1 MTLLE
6 RDVLIKIYIA
16 LFDTTVH
23 CGEGRVG
30 SGDTLT
36 LLDIG
41 KRDRKAIN
49 GQKRGLGK
57 EIYDSQGIVITT
69 SFDQNLWSGR

>member
-1 MTLLE
+1 M
-6 RDVLIKIYIA
+6 
-16 LFDTTVH
+16 
-23 CGEGRVG
+23 G

-41 KRDRKAIN
+41 ERDRKAIN
-49 GQKRGLGK
+49 GQKRGIVGK

>member
-1 MTLLE
+1 MAFLLTSAE
-6 RDVLIKIYIA
+6 SQKMKCL
-16 LFDTTVH
+16 TPQ
-23 CGEGRVG
+23 CSGEGRVG
-30 SGDTLT
+30 LGDTLT

>member
-1 MTLLE
+1 M
-6 RDVLIKIYIA
+6 
-16 LFDTTVH
+16 
-23 CGEGRVG
+23 G